1 MIALCIGA
9 LVLMKAVADFS
20 LVAVYSFRALV
31 KTAAKSCAVRSKTD
45 VFFSHSKIKYSYI
58 CVMLFTSH
66 RMWFDVYRCLCDLR
80 YYKATVS

>member
-66 RMWFDVYRCLCDLR
+66 RCGLMCTDVC
-80 YYKATVS
+80 VI